1 MAGNNTHPGQQL
13 IAPRP
18 AGRGD
23 QGEGADLFFHAIAT
37 LHAPVY
43 RSENAGALRQDWPRI
58 PLPASSALL
67 RASAA
72 LGQQVAALLDPE
84 TPVAG
89 VTRGDLLPALLP
101 LARLRRA
108 DGSSVQ
114 PQAGDLT
121 LTAGWGH
128 AGRGGIVMPARG
140 RVTERDYTAEERAAL
155 GEAIGSLGER
165 TCDIWLNERACWRN
179 VPLAVWDYTIGGYQV
194 IKKWLSYREQPLLG
208 RDLTT
213 DEARYISAVVRRI
226 AALLL
231 MGPELDASYRA
242 CGGGEE

>member
-1 MAGNNTHPGQQL
+1 MAYLAGIGEPHPGPLLPGEGTGAERVAGNNTHPGQQL

-89 VTRGDLLPALLP
+89 VTRSDLLPALLP

-128 AGRGGIVMPARG
+128 AGRGGIVMPARARDRARLHG
-140 RVTERDYTAEERAAL
+140 RRT
-155 GEAIGSLGER
+155 GSAGRGNRVAGR
-165 TCDIWLNERACWRN
+165 TNL
-179 VPLAVWDYTIGGYQV
+179 
-194 IKKWLSYREQPLLG
+194 
-208 RDLTT
+208 
-213 DEARYISAVVRRI
+213 
-226 AALLL
+226 
-231 MGPELDASYRA
+231 
-242 CGGGEE
+242 